1 VKFAPPI
8 SNKLALLATVAAAAG
23 FFVLLMMLPEHH
35 QASRPVSS
43 SSGRPTGLTGGETA
57 EGLFATRCTQCHA
70 LPALTHRPPEDW
82 RILVLK
88 MNRYMKQTGR
98 QFLTDDQMSLVT
110 HYIVQHQK

>member
-1 VKFAPPI
+1 MKFAPPL

-35 QASRPVSS
+35 RASRSVSS
-43 SSGRPTGLTGGETA
+43 SSGRPTAPSVPETA
-57 EGLFATRCTQCHA
+57 EGLFATRCTQCHT
-70 LPALTHRPPEDW
+70 LPALTHSPPEDW

-98 QFLTDDQMSLVT
+98 QFLTDDQLTLVT